1 MNRMCRCLCAVM
13 FVLSAAAVSL
23 PAANGGAG
31 AANGANEYGQIP
43 KFISIQEGTDVS
55 SWLDR
60 GDVFTSS
67 AMAAVGDGTYYIKAN
82 LFPGVIYNY
91 IFFAR
96 TGGTAAAGL
105 NPNTTYYDCPR
116 SSGDDAAFFVAIDS
130 NNPAGT
136 KQAGKAWFANVA
148 GSDSRR
154 VIQIPNA
161 PYTTAN
167 SSGVW
172 VYNNWSSTPVAAL
185 SALPSGGTSVDIS
198 IGAYSTWGTNEEYK
212 AIDVY
217 AGGKFYLYRASTI
230 AGNYTRIASSS
241 AVELGSGMVFTD
253 RGLTTGTS
261 YFYILIAS
269 DAYKG
274 AMNAMGTG
282 VSAGDSCLVRQLANG
297 TTAPAGTP
305 ATITD
310 DVSIRPAA
318 AIPVYFKIEAP
329 DWEYIAAHG
338 SVVYLTPSDV
348 DGRFYPD
355 KIQGVITRVYL
366 P

>member
-1 MNRMCRCLCAVM
+1 MSRMCRFLCVVM
-13 FVLSAAAVSL
+13 FLLSAAGILRAKD
-23 PAANGGAG
+23 GGAG
-31 AANGANEYGQIP
+31 AANGTNEYGQIP

-60 GDVFTSS
+60 GDVYTSS

-82 LFPGVIYNY
+82 LYPGAIYNF

-96 TGGTAAAGL
+96 TGGTAVAGL

-116 SSGDDAAFFVAIDS
+116 TSGDDAGFFVAIDS
-130 NNPAGT
+130 NNPVGT
-136 KQAGKAWFANVA
+136 KQAGKAWFSNVA
-148 GSDSRR
+148 GTDSRR
-154 VIQIPNA
+154 LIQIPSA

-172 VYNNWSSTPVAAL
+172 VYSNWSSTPVATI
-185 SALPSGGTSVDIS
+185 SALPSGGTSIDLL
-198 IGAYSTWGTNEEYK
+198 IGAHSTWGTNEEYK

-217 AGGKFYLYRASTI
+217 AGGKFYLYRAGTI
-230 AGNYTRIASSS
+230 GGNYTLIASST
-241 AVELGSGMVFTD
+241 AVELGSSMVFTD
-253 RGLTTGTS
+253 KGLATGTS

-274 AMNAMGTG
+274 AINTMGTG
-282 VSAGDSCLVRQLANG
+282 VNAADSCLVRQLTNG
-297 TTAPAGTP
+297 AIAPVGTP
-305 ATITD
+305 NTITD
-310 DVSIRPAA
+310 DVSLRPAA

-329 DWEYIAAHG
+329 NWEYISTHG
-338 SVVYLTPSDV
+338 NVVYLTPSDV
-348 DGRFYPD
+348 DGRFYPE
-355 KIQGVITRVYL
+355 KVQGVITRVYL